1 MSRYANETPF
11 TNNSEFYKEFF
22 KERGVRYIRQFRTGK
37 LRHPTI
43 REMASLERINHVWSL
58 GDRYYKL
65 AHKYYGDSSLWWI
78 IASSNNLGKGTLVVP
93 ENTILRIPAKAAI
106 QDLVANKN
114 KER

>member
-22 KERGVRYIRQFRTGK
+22 KERGVKYIRQFRTGK

-43 REMASLERINHVWSL
+43 REMASLERINHVWSI

-78 IASSNNLGKGTLVVP
+78 IAWFNLKPTEGHCRSGDL
-93 ENTILRIPAKAAI
+93 IRIPLPLDRVI
-106 QDLVANKN
+106 EML
-114 KER
+114 RYL

>member
-78 IASSNNLGKGTLVVP
+78 IAWFNLKPTEGHCRSGDL
-93 ENTILRIPAKAAI
+93 IRIPLPLDRVI
-106 QDLVANKN
+106 EML
-114 KER
+114 RYL